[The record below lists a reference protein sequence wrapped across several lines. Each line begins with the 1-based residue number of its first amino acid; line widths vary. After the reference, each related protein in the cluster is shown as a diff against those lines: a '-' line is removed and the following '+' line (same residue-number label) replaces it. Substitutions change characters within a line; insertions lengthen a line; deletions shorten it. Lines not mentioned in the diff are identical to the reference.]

1 MYHDVAAD
9 DVAVSVGTL
18 SVIAVPLT
26 ATTAVTVYLKDN
38 MGGVGWGENI
48 DCMRQTHAAICVTHD
63 ATMETNR
70 RVHDVGGR
78 VSSHLVPR
86 LRFFFLSSL
95 LFAPL
100 SSVLLPFFRFPF
112 DHVLFDVRVDYGSGA
127 LGRRRE
133 KEHSREDEDV
143 DARHA
148 YRSVEYPTL
157 RRVQFVLRVV
167 RKLTGHTYVGDGVG
181 P

>member
-1 MYHDVAAD
+1 MPDSLPFAVEKMTPPGGAGMMYHDVAAD

-38 MGGVGWGENI
+38 MVGWGGVRTSTALRH
-48 DCMRQTHAAICVTHD
+48 DAAVCVTHD

-86 LRFFFLSSL
+86 LRFFFPSSL

-100 SSVLLPFFRFPF
+100 SSVLLPFFRFP
-112 DHVLFDVRVDYGSGA
+112 Y
-127 LGRRRE
+127 
-133 KEHSREDEDV
+133 SR
-143 DARHA
+143 
-148 YRSVEYPTL
+148 PCTL
-157 RRVQFVLRVV
+157 
-167 RKLTGHTYVGDGVG
+167 
-181 P
+181 

>member
-1 MYHDVAAD
+1 MMDHDVAAD

-38 MGGVGWGENI
+38 MGGWGGGRTSTALRH
-48 DCMRQTHAAICVTHD
+48 DAAVCVTHD
-63 ATMETNR
+63 AAMETNR

-100 SSVLLPFFRFPF
+100 SSVLLPFFRFPY

-127 LGRRRE
+127 LGRRRK

-157 RRVQFVLRVV
+157 RRVQFVLSVV
-167 RKLTGHTYVGDGVG
+167 RKLTGHT
-181 P
+181 